1 MAQRKRQSTAKP
13 LFLTVPDV
21 AIVLG
26 VCPATVYNLM
36 NRKGLP
42 SLRIG
47 SMRRIEQASLQ
58 AWLKQQETA

>member
-1 MAQRKRQSTAKP
+1 MARHKKQPTAKP

-42 SLRIG
+42 SLKIG
-47 SMRRIEQASLQ
+47 SMRRIDQESLQ
-58 AWLKQQETA
+58 KWLKQQETA